1 MADKKITQL
10 DAVTAAANTDLLL
23 IVRDPST
30 APVNKKI
37 ELGDV
42 FGETSQTVFT
52 TINVR
57 ASGTATI
64 NANSLTL
71 SSPNQVTLRK
81 GVVINENGDDSD
93 TRIESD
99 GNPNMIFVDASVN
112 RVGIGTSTPTQVLD
126 IEGNAIRLRDANLPA
141 SSNNLVVGWPVGT
154 IAWTENHLY
163 IAANTTTIKRIAWST
178 F

>member
-10 DAVTAAANTDLLL
+10 DAVTTAANTDLLL

-30 APVNKKI
+30 TPVNKKL
-37 ELGDV
+37 ELGDL
-42 FGETSQTVFT
+42 FGETAQTVVT
-52 TINVR
+52 TMNLR
-57 ASGTATI
+57 ASGSGTI

-71 SSPNQVTLRK
+71 TSPNQVTLTR

-99 GNPNMIFVDASVN
+99 GNPNMIFVDASTN
-112 RVGIGTSTPTQVLD
+112 RVGIGTSSPAQVLD

-141 SSNNLVVGWPVGT
+141 SSNNLAVGWPVGT

-163 IAANTTTIKRIAWST
+163 IAANNTTIKRIAWST